1 MGKTYIF
8 GHKNPDTDSVTSA
21 IALSYLKNRQG
32 LDTIP
37 VVLDN
42 INAETE
48 FALKYF
54 GIKTPEYI
62 NDVKLKIEDIEYY
75 KDYYVTEK
83 VSILKTYELIKE
95 NNVTA
100 IPVIAENKKLL
111 GLVTLKTI
119 ANELIRG
126 NFNTI
131 ETSYSNL
138 LETLNAE
145 EICKSEEEIK
155 GNILVATYRSQTIIT
170 NIEMDRNTVLIV
182 GDRSQ
187 VIDYAIQSKVGQL
200 ILTGGQILTKEQK
213 ELAIKNEVNVMSTNY
228 DSFYTA
234 KLINLSAYVKVLL
247 SDARIE
253 SVRKSD
259 YLDTLLDKSAKKGYN
274 NYPVI
279 NERGKCDGLIRIT
292 DIKKKNRKKLY

>member
-1 MGKTYIF
+1 MSKTYIF

-21 IALSYLKNRQG
+21 IALSYLKNEQG
-32 LDTIP
+32 LDTVP

-54 GIKTPEYI
+54 GMKTPEYI

-83 VSILKTYELIKE
+83 VSILKAYELIKE

-100 IPVIAENKKLL
+100 IPVIAENQKLL

-131 ETSYSNL
+131 ETSYNNIAQ
-138 LETLNAE
+138 TLNGK
-145 EICKSEEEIK
+145 EIYKSHDEIK

-170 NIEMDRNTVLIV
+170 NIEMDKNTIVIV
-182 GDRSQ
+182 GDRKQ
-187 VIDYAIQSKVGQL
+187 VIDYALESKVGQL
-200 ILTGGQILTKEQK
+200 ILTGGQLLTKEQE
-213 ELAIKNEVNVMSTNY
+213 ELAIKM
-228 DSFYTA
+228 
-234 KLINLSAYVKVLL
+234 KLM
-247 SDARIE
+247 
-253 SVRKSD
+253 
-259 YLDTLLDKSAKKGYN
+259 
-274 NYPVI
+274 
-279 NERGKCDGLIRIT
+279 
-292 DIKKKNRKKLY
+292 